1 MQKKL
6 FQKISRF
13 LLQILNFIFGSIL
26 VALTAIAIFKPALI
40 EQFIGWMEKQIH
52 VLGSWNYLI
61 AFASSII
68 ESFPVVGVLVPGQ
81 QVMLLVGGFFGKLGQ
96 IQLGYMIVFA
106 IIGALI
112 GNAIGYFLG
121 KWYGHEF
128 LERYGDWFGLGRTE
142 LKYLKK
148 QIEKNGA
155 WFIILGKFHN
165 FTRAFI
171 PFIAGS
177 MGMHTGK
184 FWIYN
189 IIGSVLWAG
198 TIITLGVAFVTYY
211 KTILSYFSYILMG
224 IMICSIMY
232 IYFFKREAFM
242 IYIKEKEKEI
252 EDKAR
257 EAKEKINEK

>member
-6 FQKISRF
+6 IHRISHILFQA
-13 LLQILNFIFGSIL
+13 LNFIFGTIIFG
-26 VALTAIAIFKPALI
+26 LTAIAIFKPSLI
-40 EQFIGWMEKQIH
+40 EQFIAWMEAQIH
-52 VLGSWNYLI
+52 SLGNWNYLI
-61 AFASSII
+61 AFTSSII
-68 ESFPVVGVLVPGQ
+68 ESFPVIGVLVPGQ
-81 QVMLLVGGFFGKLGQ
+81 QIMLLVGGFFGNLGQ
-96 IQLGYMIVFA
+96 VQLGYMICFA

-121 KWYGHEF
+121 KWYGHDF
-128 LERYGDWFGLGRTE
+128 LERYGDWFGLWRTE

-177 MGMHTGK
+177 MGMQARK
-184 FWIYN
+184 FWMYN

-224 IMICSIMY
+224 ILICVATY
-232 IYFFKREAFM
+232 VYFFKKESFVA
-242 IYIKEKEKEI
+242 YIKEKEKEI
-252 EDKAR
+252 EDKTR
-257 EAKEKINEK
+257 EVKAKK

>member
-1 MQKKL
+1 MHRKL
-6 FQKISRF
+6 IHKISHIF
-13 LLQILNFIFGSIL
+13 FQILNFLFGSIIF
-26 VALTAIAIFKPALI
+26 ALTAIAIFKPSWI
-40 EQFIGWMEKQIH
+40 ELFIGWMERQIQL
-52 VLGSWNYLI
+52 LGNWNYLI
-61 AFASSII
+61 AFTSSII
-68 ESFPVVGVLVPGQ
+68 ESFPVIGVLVPGQ
-81 QVMLLVGGFFGKLGQ
+81 QVMLLVGGFFGKLGH
-96 IQLGYMIVFA
+96 IQLGYMICFA
-106 IIGALI
+106 IVGALI

-121 KWYGHEF
+121 RWYGTDF

-177 MGMHTGK
+177 MGMQTGK

-224 IMICSIMY
+224 IMICAMLYVS
-232 IYFFKREAFM
+232 FFKREAFM
-242 IYIKEKEKEI
+242 AYVKEKEQEI

-257 EAKEKINEK
+257 ELSGEKK

>member
-1 MQKKL
+1 
-6 FQKISRF
+6 
-13 LLQILNFIFGSIL
+13 
-26 VALTAIAIFKPALI
+26 
-40 EQFIGWMEKQIH
+40 
-52 VLGSWNYLI
+52 
-61 AFASSII
+61 
-68 ESFPVVGVLVPGQ
+68 
-81 QVMLLVGGFFGKLGQ
+81 MLLVGGFFGKLGPA
-96 IQLGYMIVFA
+96 QLGYMVCFA

-121 KWYGHEF
+121 KWYGHAF
-128 LERYGDWFGLGRTE
+128 LEKYGDWFGLGRTE

-155 WFIILGKFHN
+155 WFIIFGKFHN

-224 IMICSIMY
+224 IMLCIVVY
-232 IYFFKREAFM
+232 VYFFKREAFM
-242 IYIKEKEKEI
+242 VYIKEKEKEI

-257 EAKEKINEK
+257 EKMERK

>member
-1 MQKKL
+1 MHKKVIHHVTQAFFKL
-6 FQKISRF
+6 
-13 LLQILNFIFGSIL
+13 LNFIFGSIIF
-26 VALTAIAIFKPALI
+26 ALTAIAIFKPSWI
-40 EQFIGWMEKQIH
+40 ELFIAWMETQIH
-52 VLGSWNYLI
+52 GLGNWNYLI

-68 ESFPVVGVLVPGQ
+68 ESFPVIGVLVPGQ

-96 IQLGYMIVFA
+96 LQLIYMICFA
-106 IIGALI
+106 IVGALI

-121 KWYGHEF
+121 KWYGHTF

-142 LKYLKK
+142 LKYLRK

-177 MGMHTGK
+177 MGMQTEK

-189 IIGSVLWAG
+189 IVGSVLWAG

-211 KTILSYFSYILMG
+211 KMILSYFPYILMG
-224 IMICSIMY
+224 IMFCAIVY
-232 IYFFKREAFM
+232 VYFFKKEAFLS
-242 IYIKEKEKEI
+242 YVKEKEKEI

-257 EAKEKINEK
+257 EAKEKDVS

>member
-1 MQKKL
+1 MHKKL
-6 FQKISRF
+6 IHQISHIF
-13 LLQILNFIFGSIL
+13 FKLLSFIFGSIIFG
-26 VALTAIAIFKPALI
+26 LTAIAIFKPSWI
-40 EQFIGWMEKQIH
+40 ELFIGWMEKQIH
-52 VLGSWNYLI
+52 GLGNWNYLI
-61 AFASSII
+61 AFTSSIV
-68 ESFPVVGVLVPGQ
+68 ESFPVIGVLVPGQ
-81 QVMLLVGGFFGKLGQ
+81 QIMLLVGGFFGKLGGL
-96 IQLGYMIVFA
+96 QLSYMIIFA

-121 KWYGHEF
+121 KWYGHDF

-142 LKYLKK
+142 LKYLRK

-155 WFIILGKFHN
+155 WFIIFGKFHN

-184 FWIYN
+184 FWLYN

-211 KTILSYFSYILMG
+211 KVILAYFSYILMG
-224 IMICSIMY
+224 LMFSVILY
-232 IYFFKREAFM
+232 IFFFKKEAFVT
-242 IYIKEKEKEI
+242 YIKEKEKEI

-257 EAKEKINEK
+257 EAKEKK

>member
-1 MQKKL
+1 MHRKL
-6 FQKISRF
+6 IHHISQVF
-13 LLQILNFIFGSIL
+13 FKVLNFIFGTIIFGL
-26 VALTAIAIFKPALI
+26 MAIAIFKPSWI
-40 EQFIGWMEKQIH
+40 ELFIGWMEKQIH
-52 VLGSWNYLI
+52 LLGNWNYFI

-68 ESFPVVGVLVPGQ
+68 ESFPVIGVVVPGQ
-81 QVMLLVGGFFGKLGQ
+81 QIMLLVGGFFGKIGN
-96 IQLGYMIVFA
+96 IQLGYMICFA
-106 IIGALI
+106 IVGALI

-121 KWYGHEF
+121 KWYGHSF
-128 LERYGDWFGLGRTE
+128 LEKYGDWFGLGRTE

-177 MGMHTGK
+177 MGMQTGK

-198 TIITLGVAFVTYY
+198 TIITLGVVFVTYY
-211 KTILSYFSYILMG
+211 KTILAYLSYVLGG
-224 IMICSIMY
+224 IIVCVIIY
-232 IYFFKREAFM
+232 IYFFKRETFM
-242 IYIKEKEKEI
+242 SYMKEKEKELD
-252 EDKAR
+252 DKAR
-257 EAKEKINEK
+257 EKEQK

>member
-6 FQKISRF
+6 IHKISHIF
-13 LLQILNFIFGSIL
+13 FQILNFIFGALVFAL
-26 VALTAIAIFKPALI
+26 VAIALFRPSWI
-40 EQFIGWMEKQIH
+40 ELFISWMEKQIH
-52 VLGSWNYLI
+52 LLGNWNYLI
-61 AFASSII
+61 AFTSSIV
-68 ESFPVVGVLVPGQ
+68 ESFPVIGVLVPGQ
-81 QVMLLVGGFFGKLGQ
+81 QIMLLVGGFFGKLGHL
-96 IQLGYMIVFA
+96 QLGYMIIFA
-106 IIGALI
+106 ISGALI

-121 KWYGHEF
+121 KWYGTDF

-142 LKYLKK
+142 LKYLRK

-155 WFIILGKFHN
+155 WFVILGKFHN

-189 IIGSVLWAG
+189 IIGSILWAG

-211 KTILSYFSYILMG
+211 KTILSYFSYVLG
-224 IMICSIMY
+224 GMIISVIIY
-232 IYFFKREAFM
+232 VYFFKREAFM
-242 IYIKEKEKEI
+242 ACMKEKEQEI

-257 EAKEKINEK
+257 EVKERK

>member
-6 FQKISRF
+6 IHRISHF
-13 LLQILNFIFGSIL
+13 LFQILNFLFGTLVFVL
-26 VALTAIAIFKPALI
+26 VAIALFRPSWI
-40 EQFIGWMEKQIH
+40 ELFIGWMEKQIH
-52 VLGSWNYLI
+52 LLGNWNYLI

-68 ESFPVVGVLVPGQ
+68 ESFPVIGVLVPGQ
-81 QVMLLVGGFFGKLGQ
+81 QVMLLVGGFFGKIGY
-96 IQLGYMIVFA
+96 IQLGYMICFA

-121 KWYGHEF
+121 KWYGTDF

-142 LKYLKK
+142 LKYLRK

-177 MGMHTGK
+177 MGMQTER

-189 IIGSVLWAG
+189 II
-198 TIITLGVAFVTYY
+198 
-211 KTILSYFSYILMG
+211 
-224 IMICSIMY
+224 
-232 IYFFKREAFM
+232 
-242 IYIKEKEKEI
+242 
-252 EDKAR
+252 
-257 EAKEKINEK
+257 

>member
-1 MQKKL
+1 MHRKL
-6 FQKISRF
+6 IHHISQIS
-13 LLQILNFIFGSIL
+13 LKILNFLFGSVLI
-26 VALTAIAIFKPALI
+26 VLTAIAIFRPSLI
-40 EQFIGWMEKQIH
+40 EEFIGWMEVQIH
-52 VLGSWNYLI
+52 GLGNWNYLI
-61 AFASSII
+61 AFTSSIV
-68 ESFPVVGVLVPGQ
+68 ESFPVIGVLVPGQ
-81 QVMLLVGGFFGKLGQ
+81 QIMLLVGGFFGKLWQ
-96 IQLGYMIVFA
+96 MQLGYMICFA

-121 KWYGHEF
+121 KWYGHAF
-128 LERYGDWFGLGRTE
+128 LEQYGDWFGLGRTE
-142 LKYLKK
+142 LKILRK

-177 MGMHTGK
+177 MGMQTGK

-224 IMICSIMY
+224 ILACSIIY
-232 IYFFKREAFM
+232 IYFFKRESFM
-242 IYIKEKEKEI
+242 RYVKEKEQEI

-257 EAKEKINEK
+257 ESIEKKSK

>member
-1 MQKKL
+1 MQKK
-6 FQKISRF
+6 FIHKISSLF
-13 LLQILNFIFGSIL
+13 FKFLNFLFGSIL
-26 VALTAIAIFKPALI
+26 FVLTAIAIFKPSWI

-52 VLGSWNYLI
+52 LLGNWNYLI

-68 ESFPVVGVLVPGQ
+68 ESFPVIGVLVPGQ
-81 QVMLLVGGFFGKLGQ
+81 QVMLLVGGFFGKVGHL
-96 IQLGYMIVFA
+96 QLGYMICFA

-121 KWYGHEF
+121 KWYGTEF
-128 LERYGDWFGLGRTE
+128 LEKYGDWFGLGRTE
-142 LKYLKK
+142 LKILKK

-177 MGMHTGK
+177 MGMQTGK
-184 FWIYN
+184 FWMYN

-198 TIITLGVAFVTYY
+198 IIITLGVAFVTYY

-224 IMICSIMY
+224 IMVVSILY
-232 IYFFKREAFM
+232 VYLFKREFFM
-242 IYIKEKEKEI
+242 AYIKEKEQEI
-252 EDKAR
+252 EDKIR
-257 EAKEKINEK
+257 EKEMKK

>member
-6 FQKISRF
+6 IHRISHTFFQF
-13 LLQILNFIFGSIL
+13 LNFLFGSIIF
-26 VALTAIAIFKPALI
+26 ALTAIAIFKPSWI
-40 EQFIGWMEKQIH
+40 ELFIGWMERQIH
-52 VLGSWNYLI
+52 SLGSWNYLI

-68 ESFPVVGVLVPGQ
+68 ESFPVIGVLVPGQ
-81 QVMLLVGGFFGKLGQ
+81 QIMLLVGGFFGKLGPV
-96 IQLGYMIVFA
+96 QLGYMIIFA

-142 LKYLKK
+142 LKYLRK

-177 MGMHTGK
+177 MGMKTGK

-224 IMICSIMY
+224 IMICTIIY
-232 IYFFKREAFM
+232 IYFFKKEAFVS
-242 IYIKEKEKEI
+242 YIKEKEKEI
-252 EDKAR
+252 EDKA
-257 EAKEKINEK
+257 KEKLERK

>member
-1 MQKKL
+1 M
-6 FQKISRF
+6 
-13 LLQILNFIFGSIL
+13 
-26 VALTAIAIFKPALI
+26 AIFKPSII

-52 VLGSWNYLI
+52 NLGNWNYLI
-61 AFASSII
+61 AFSSSII
-68 ESFPVVGVLVPGQ
+68 ESFPVIGVLVPGQ
-81 QVMLLVGGFFGKLGQ
+81 QIMLLVGGFFGKLGSS
-96 IQLGYMIVFA
+96 QLAYMIFFA

-121 KWYGHEF
+121 KWYGYNF

-142 LKYLKK
+142 LKYLRK

-155 WFIILGKFHN
+155 WFIVLGKFHN

-177 MGMHTGK
+177 MGMQTSK
-184 FWIYN
+184 FWLYN
-189 IIGSVLWAG
+189 IIGSILWAG

-211 KTILSYFSYILMG
+211 KIILTYFSYILTGLMLSG
-224 IMICSIMY
+224 ILY
-232 IYFFKREAFM
+232 VYLFKKEAFLT
-242 IYIKEKEKEI
+242 YIKEKEKEI

-257 EAKEKINEK
+257 EKMKQ